1 MGSTATAIIQEPIA
15 KLAIRG
21 VSRELQA
28 NGGPYRR
35 LTMAISRRGTR
46 GVVGGVGG
54 PATTVR
60 LSNSDKAAERGG
72 PAISVRY
79 GVHCSGT
86 SPAIRPKGVGEI
98 MTPLLW
104 ILVAVLVI
112 AAIAGGITISPFL
125 LILIAVAILIY
136 FLVVRGSRTTY

>member
-1 MGSTATAIIQEPIA
+1 
-15 KLAIRG
+15 
-21 VSRELQA
+21 
-28 NGGPYRR
+28 
-35 LTMAISRRGTR
+35 
-46 GVVGGVGG
+46 
-54 PATTVR
+54 
-60 LSNSDKAAERGG
+60 
-72 PAISVRY
+72 
-79 GVHCSGT
+79 
-86 SPAIRPKGVGEI
+86 